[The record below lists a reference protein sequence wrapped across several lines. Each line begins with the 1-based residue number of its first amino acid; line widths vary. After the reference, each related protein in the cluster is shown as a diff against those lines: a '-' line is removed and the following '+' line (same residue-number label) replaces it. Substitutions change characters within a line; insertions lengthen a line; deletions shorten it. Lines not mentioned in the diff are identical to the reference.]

1 MDRTRRRK
9 LAAAIAAVIA
19 HLAAEAPHA
28 AAPAE
33 GPPPPQPPPPGPSP
47 WALTGRHDAML
58 LRSLWQRRLS
68 RTW

>member
-19 HLAAEAPHA
+19 HLAAEAPRA
-28 AAPAE
+28 AAPAQ
-33 GPPPPQPPPPGPSP
+33 GPPPSQLPPGPSP

>member
-1 MDRTRRRK
+1 MDRTRQRK

-19 HLAAEAPHA
+19 HLAAETPQA
-28 AAPAE
+28 ATPAE
-33 GPPPPQPPPPGPSP
+33 APPPAQPPPGHSP
-47 WALTGRHDAML
+47 WALTGRHDTML

>member
-1 MDRTRRRK
+1 MDRTRRKK
-9 LAAAIAAVIA
+9 LVAAIAAVMA
-19 HLAAEAPHA
+19 HLVAEAPQA
-28 AAPAE
+28 AAPAA
-33 GPPPPQPPPPGPSP
+33 GPPPAQPPSGPSP